1 MKKKA
6 IIISIKGQKLTKLE
20 KQLIKKENPW
30 GIILFRRNIKSFNQ
44 IKKHKVNDFW
54 ESLESRENSLTIIPG
69 EFYILK
75 SKQKQNQETWCCF
88 SRGCRSS
95 RVPVVSVLRHRHQ
108 RNEILR
114 KRSDRRCIEAP
125 NVLGKNCV

>member
-44 IKKHKVNDFW
+44 IKK
-54 ESLESRENSLTIIPG
+54 LTIEIKKLSNDNKFP
-69 EFYILK
+69 I
-75 SKQKQNQETWCCF
+75 F
-88 SRGCRSS
+88 SARSFF
-95 RVPVVSVLRHRHQ
+95 
-108 RNEILR
+108 
-114 KRSDRRCIEAP
+114 
-125 NVLGKNCV
+125 